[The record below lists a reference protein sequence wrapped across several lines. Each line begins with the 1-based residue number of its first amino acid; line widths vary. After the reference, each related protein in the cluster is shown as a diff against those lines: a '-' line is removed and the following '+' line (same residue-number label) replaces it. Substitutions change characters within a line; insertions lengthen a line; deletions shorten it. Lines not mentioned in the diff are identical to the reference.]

1 MLRARHKPHILRA
14 PLRTDQHRTRLQA
27 AVVDTKAVAVDT
39 QAVVVDMKVADATKL
54 LLHRQQ
60 FARQTAELTS
70 SAVLLWPKHLRLHRV
85 QKARLSARYFAASGT
100 ECSANR
106 AEHSI
111 RLEG

>member
-1 MLRARHKPHILRA
+1 MPRPIALAAVNLAAMLPSHITMLRARRKPHILRV

-39 QAVVVDMKVADATKL
+39 QAVVVVDMKVADATKL

-70 SAVLLWPKHLRLHRV
+70 SAVLLWPKHFRIHHAQMDVAPR
-85 QKARLSARYFAASGT
+85 
-100 ECSANR
+100 
-106 AEHSI
+106 
-111 RLEG
+111 

>member
-39 QAVVVDMKVADATKL
+39 QAVVVVDMKVADATKL

-70 SAVLLWPKHLRLHRV
+70 SAVLLWPKHFGFR
-85 QKARLSARYFAASGT
+85 
-100 ECSANR
+100 R
-106 AEHSI
+106 AQMDVAP
-111 RLEG
+111 RWTK